1 MVTVKQLKNIDNF
14 VSIQTFNIPALHNET
29 LPSILTN
36 TTKGCKRRFFS
47 FPSAIIERTRKE
59 VYFKKYS

>member
-1 MVTVKQLKNIDNF
+1 MVSVKQLKNIDKF

-36 TTKGCKRRFFS
+36 TTKIIVRDVREGS
-47 FPSAIIERTRKE
+47 FP
-59 VYFKKYS
+59 YLQP